1 MIFYLTCI
9 LKYCLLLNDIKKYL
23 TFQYDLILFN
33 IKNYFLGIS
42 TGTLKTPF
50 TSVKTYKNTKKNL
63 NTTILKYF
71 LILYNIILF
80 SRNGLR
86 SWEEF

>member
-1 MIFYLTCI
+1 MAESYV
-9 LKYCLLLNDIKKYL
+9 LLNNIKKYP

-33 IKNYFLGIS
+33 IKNYVLGIS
-42 TGTLKTPF
+42 TGTLKISPTP
-50 TSVKTYKNTKKNL
+50 VKTCKNTKESL

-71 LILYNIILF
+71 LILYYIILF
-80 SRNGLR
+80 SRNGFR